1 VQKPFICSMK
11 IICVGRNYADHA
23 RELKNDVPSSP
34 VIFLK
39 PDTALLKDG
48 KPFYL
53 PDHLGEVHHEL
64 EIVLRICKNGK
75 HISEKFAPDYYDQI
89 GLGID
94 FTARTLQNELKTKG
108 LPWELAKAFDSSAVL
123 GDLVPKHELSLSDLQ
138 LELLV
143 NNEQRQYGNTADM
156 LFSFNYIISF
166 VSRYFSLRQGD
177 LIYTGTPAGVGPVQI
192 GDRLVGKLN
201 GKQLLDFEV
210 K

>member
-1 VQKPFICSMK
+1 MK

-23 RELKNDVPSSP
+23 KELKNDIPTEP

-39 PDTALLKDG
+39 PDSALLKDG
-48 KPFYL
+48 KAFYL
-53 PDHLGEVHHEL
+53 PDHLGEIHHEL

-94 FTARTLQNELKTKG
+94 FTARELQTQLKNKG
-108 LPWELAKAFDSSAVL
+108 LPWELAKGFDNSAVL
-123 GDLVPKHELSLSDLQ
+123 GDLKPKAGLNPADLG
-138 LELLV
+138 LELRI
-143 NNEQRQYGNTADM
+143 NGETRQTGHTSDM
-156 LFSFNYIISF
+156 LFTFDKIISF

-177 LIYTGTPAGVGPVQI
+177 LIYTGTPAGVGPVKI
-192 GDRLVGKLN
+192 GDELKGYLN
-201 GKQLLDFEV
+201 GEEMLSFEI

>member
-1 VQKPFICSMK
+1 MK

-23 RELKNDVPSSP
+23 KELQNDIPQEP

-53 PDHLGEVHHEL
+53 PDHLGEIHHEL
-64 EIVLRICKNGK
+64 ELVLRICKNGK

-94 FTARTLQNELKTKG
+94 FTARELQAQLKRKG
-108 LPWELAKAFDSSAVL
+108 LPWELAKAFDNSAVL
-123 GDLVPKHELSLSDLQ
+123 GELRPKSAYQLGDLQ
-138 LELLV
+138 LQLTV
-143 NNEQRQYGNTADM
+143 NGEIRQQGHTADM
-156 LFSFNYIISF
+156 LFGFNKLISF
-166 VSRYFSLRQGD
+166 ISRYFSLRQGD
-177 LIYTGTPAGVGPVQI
+177 LIYTGTPAGVGPVVI
-192 GDRLVGKLN
+192 GDRLEGLLN
-201 GKQLLDFEV
+201 GETLLAFEV

>member
-1 VQKPFICSMK
+1 MK

-23 RELKNDVPSSP
+23 KELQNDIPQEP

-53 PDHLGEVHHEL
+53 PDHLGEIHHEL
-64 EIVLRICKNGK
+64 ELVLRICKNGK

-94 FTARTLQNELKTKG
+94 FTARELQAQLKRKG
-108 LPWELAKAFDSSAVL
+108 LPWELAKAFDNSAVL
-123 GDLVPKHELSLSDLQ
+123 GELRPKSAYQLGDLQ
-138 LELLV
+138 LQLTV
-143 NNEQRQYGNTADM
+143 NGEIRQQGHTADM
-156 LFSFNYIISF
+156 LFGFNKLISF
-166 VSRYFSLRQGD
+166 ISRYFSLRQGD
-177 LIYTGTPAGVGPVQI
+177 LIYTGTPAGVGPVVI
-192 GDRLVGKLN
+192 GDRLEGLLN
-201 GKQLLDFEV
+201 GETLLTFEV

>member
-1 VQKPFICSMK
+1 MK

-53 PDHLGEVHHEL
+53 PDHLGEIHHEL
-64 EIVLRICKNGK
+64 ELVLRICKNGK

-123 GDLVPKHELSLSDLQ
+123 GDLVPKNELAAGNWE
-138 LELLV
+138 LELRI
-143 NNEQRQYGNTADM
+143 NDEPRQHGNTADM
-156 LFSFNYIISF
+156 LFSFNHIISF

-177 LIYTGTPAGVGPVQI
+177 LIYTGTPAGVGPVRI

-210 K
+210 R

>member
-1 VQKPFICSMK
+1 MK

-123 GDLVPKHELSLSDLQ
+123 GDLVPKHELNLGDLQ

>member
-1 VQKPFICSMK
+1 MK

-23 RELKNDVPSSP
+23 KELQNDIPTEP

-39 PDTALLKDG
+39 PDSALLKDG
-48 KPFYL
+48 KAFYL
-53 PDHLGEVHHEL
+53 PDHLGEIHHEL

-94 FTARTLQNELKTKG
+94 FTARELQTQLKNKG
-108 LPWELAKAFDSSAVL
+108 LPWELAKGFDNSAVL
-123 GDLVPKHELSLSDLQ
+123 GDLKPKAGMNPSDLG
-138 LELLV
+138 LELKI
-143 NNEQRQYGNTADM
+143 NGETRQTGHTSAM
-156 LFSFNYIISF
+156 LFSFDKIISF

-177 LIYTGTPAGVGPVQI
+177 LIYTGTPAGVGPVKI
-192 GDRLVGKLN
+192 GDALKGYLN
-201 GKQLLDFEV
+201 GEEMLSFEV